1 MTNNEFYL
9 WLVKFYIVQEKGEAM
24 NQAKTTISMVRQKA
38 QREEVK
44 VMKNVGSIDFTKLS
58 VGEEF
63 SGVKG
68 VFLWISQLAMK
79 LESIIASV

>member
-1 MTNNEFYL
+1 
-9 WLVKFYIVQEKGEAM
+9 
-24 NQAKTTISMVRQKA
+24 
-38 QREEVK
+38 
-44 VMKNVGSIDFTKLS
+44 MKNVGSIDFIKLS